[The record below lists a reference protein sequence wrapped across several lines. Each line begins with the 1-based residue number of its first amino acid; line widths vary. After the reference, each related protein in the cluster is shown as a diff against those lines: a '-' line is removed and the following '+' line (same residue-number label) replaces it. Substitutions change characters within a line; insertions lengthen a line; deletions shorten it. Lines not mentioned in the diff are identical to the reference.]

1 MLDFVGT
8 IGISTFFC
16 VWLVALVSAMD
27 ISLKARLATAAVA
40 GIWVGLAALLAAGGE
55 FNDAGKRPVPLIAI
69 FVFTPLVLAALAVW
83 LFPAVRRALLSVPL
97 PLMVGLNVL
106 RLVGGLFLLLGA
118 AGRLGGPF
126 PYSAGWGDLATAVLA
141 VPVAY
146 LAIRVTRERDWLIG
160 AWNWLGALDLF
171 AAIALA
177 TITNPGSPLQL
188 IAAGVGPQA
197 MAFLPW
203 ILIPSVLV
211 PWMLIV
217 HGTIYAK
224 LRERAR

>member
-1 MLDFVGT
+1 MLDFIGT
-8 IGISTFFC
+8 IGIGIFFC
-16 VWLVALVSAMD
+16 VWLVALVSAMQ
-27 ISLKARLATAAVA
+27 ISLNARLMVAAVA
-40 GIWVGLAALLAAGGE
+40 GIWIALAAFLAAGGE
-55 FNDAGKRPVPLIAI
+55 FNDVGKRPVPLIAI
-69 FVFTPLVLAALAVW
+69 FVFTPLILAALAVW
-83 LFPAVRRALLSVPL
+83 LFPSVRRALLSIPL
-97 PLMVGLNVL
+97 PLMVGLNAL

-118 AGRLGGPF
+118 AGRLAGPF
-126 PYSAGWGDLATAVLA
+126 PYSAGWGDVATAVLA

-146 LAIRVTRERDWLIG
+146 LAVRASRERDWMIG

-171 AAIALA
+171 AAIGLA

-203 ILIPSVLV
+203 ILIPTVLV